1 MRIICPK
8 CKICYDIEKAEKE
21 LVKCGDCGS
30 LYYQQDN
37 RIEANIEE
45 YLTFR
50 KK

>member
-1 MRIICPK
+1 MHIICPK
-8 CKICYDIEKAEKE
+8 CKISYNILEANKE

-45 YLTFR
+45 YLTF
-50 KK
+50 KKK